1 MTYKVE
7 DTREFFEFEV
17 GGKTYSVPKLA
28 DMPIA
33 TFRKIQAKVRSAK
46 EGQREDE
53 AVYALMD
60 AFEEFAPGCTE
71 ALSITQASKL
81 MQAYTIGGESLG
93 ESSASSN

>member
-1 MTYKVE
+1 MAYKVE

-33 TFRKIQAKVRSAK
+33 MFREIQSRIRGAKD
-46 EGQREDE
+46 GQREDE

-60 AFEEFAPGCTE
+60 AFEKFAPGCTE
-71 ALSITQASKL
+71 TLSITQASKL
-81 MQAYTIGGESLG
+81 MQAYTLGGESLG